1 MKILVYGWYH
11 QSNIGDDL
19 FIDAFENLFPDFQFI
34 FRENITADHLKDVDA
49 VFFGGGSFLLGKP
62 RITDD
67 ALQIIKSKPIFYIGV
82 GVESDIH
89 PIHLELM
96 TLSKF
101 IAMRSPDQL
110 DRVKT
115 INQNSMWIP
124 DLVYSLQDKVELSP
138 KINKS
143 VLVLSNI
150 SVVPNH
156 NNPYWMHASWVHFK
170 SEFAQFLD
178 VLSQQGYQLNFL
190 SMCRSA
196 QVNDDWASGEI
207 IGHMTKRNKYILLD
221 QPFNIKDVTKTIS
234 QYDLVI
240 TQRFHGI
247 VLAEMTK
254 TPYIAIHHHD
264 KLKTAQPSRGEFL
277 SYYNCSKQ
285 VLIDSFDQA
294 INMKFDNALP
304 IESDIYKTL
313 VKRVRSL
320 L

>member
-1 MKILVYGWYH
+1 MKVLVYGWYH

-34 FRENITADHLKDVDA
+34 FRESITAAHLQDVDA

-67 ALQIIKSKPIFYIGV
+67 ALQTIKTKPIFYIGV

-89 PIHLELM
+89 PIHMELLA
-96 TLSKF
+96 LSKL
-101 IAMRSPDQL
+101 IAIRSPEQV
-110 DRVKT
+110 DRLKE
-115 INQNSMWIP
+115 INSSTMWIP
-124 DLVYSLQDKVELSP
+124 DLVYSLQNKVEFSSR
-138 KINKS
+138 KSRS
-143 VLVLSNI
+143 VLILPNI

-156 NNPYWMHASWVHFK
+156 SNPYWMHASWSHFK

-178 VLSQQGYQLNFL
+178 FIVQEGYQLKFL
-190 SMCRSA
+190 SMCKSP
-196 QVNDDWASGEI
+196 QVNDDWAAGEI
-207 IGHMTKRNKYILLD
+207 VSHMSRRNNYLIQNQPTGIVETTKN
-221 QPFNIKDVTKTIS
+221 IS
-234 QYDLVI
+234 QYSMMI

-254 TPYIAIHHHD
+254 TPYIALYHHD
-264 KLKTAQPSRGEFL
+264 KLKTAKPCNGDFL

-285 VLIDSFDQA
+285 LLIDSFERT
-294 INMKFDNALP
+294 INMNFDNALP

-313 VKRVRSL
+313 VTRVRSL